1 MATNKEFDFKLFK
14 IEYDTNRMLTIFG
27 NLLSNPAI
35 VANVPAEVNAQIRA
49 ELRLDDQPQ
58 QHPEFDFELGDVI
71 TLDEAVRRCEN
82 RTVEGEPAPVN
93 VMDMTRTHINRVYFN
108 TAMIIA
114 NPVWVE
120 VSRPEAADFSAE
132 VAEIV
137 CYDKA
142 KTLPNWQN
150 SLPRLKELAQARKY
164 NAHMMASSL
173 NRLVIRYQ
181 PDLTRMIEGLECN
194 EIANF
199 LLNQERNKDSR
210 AFRRKELYQVS
221 RTPDQDLKAPIAR
234 AQTIIDQLYPADQPE
249 LAAYRSSA
257 IRTAVMSFLPDQL
270 AGPLAEEL
278 KRATE
283 LCRPIPDD
291 RLMDLAQKMED
302 ASRVRPLFELK
313 YGRLINSIPA
323 AEYIQ
328 FNSMENRSV
337 TGIPTTFEYGLPYQP
352 NRNPY
357 STYQPFIPNEDMMLG
372 PPYAAVQQA
381 PAFQPPAALGFQPQ
395 QQMQQMQ
402 QMQMQMQMQQ
412 QQQMHQQQAA
422 RLQQAEQLAL
432 ANQQQAYMAEQMPAQ
447 LAAGS
452 GSGSNGS
459 EDAETDSQTLQ
470 PNPALA
476 GAASTAALRA
486 SRALLTRLA
495 KQKQEQQKIGSGQVS
510 AGSIPV
516 NSDKKIRGGQ
526 NRSAVSDT
534 TIRTRSTSRGNA
546 NADPVIEFDSMSF
559 EDLSKEQIVELLSIT
574 LDRQKE
580 TIKESQPK
588 TDSYKRG
595 EVKNDRYSSR
605 STDRDRNRPRE
616 RSVSFSRDRNSGQN
630 RRSGRDRSRDR
641 SRGRE
646 DYSSSSRG
654 REGDRSQTSEYRSD
668 RFRSRD
674 RTDRTQSRERESR
687 TYLQPRRQESQSPRR
702 ENSSYL
708 PRGRRQRSASGD
720 RFRDRN
726 NSVSMRQT
734 YPEMKKGI
742 NCRSEYAPDKMKNC
756 SKCPKSG
763 HHEFSCPS
771 YDRWAPRVCDRCGK
785 FYHFS
790 DQCAEPELFPPKHN
804 EQDRKNV

>member
-14 IEYDTNRMLTIFG
+14 VEYDTNRMLTIFG

-82 RTVEGEPAPVN
+82 RIVADLPAPVN

-108 TAMIIA
+108 TAMNA
-114 NPVWVE
+114 QNPVWVE

-142 KTLPNWQN
+142 KTMPNWQN

-278 KRATE
+278 KKATE

-372 PPYAAVQQA
+372 PPYAAMQQA
-381 PAFQPPAALGFQPQ
+381 PAFQPPAALGVQPQ

-412 QQQMHQQQAA
+412 QQQMHQHQAA

-459 EDAETDSQTLQ
+459 EDAETDNQTLQ

-516 NSDKKIRGGQ
+516 YSDKKIRGGQ
-526 NRSAVSDT
+526 RSRD
-534 TIRTRSTSRGNA
+534 N
-546 NADPVIEFDSMSF
+546 
-559 EDLSKEQIVELLSIT
+559 
-574 LDRQKE
+574 
-580 TIKESQPK
+580 
-588 TDSYKRG
+588 
-595 EVKNDRYSSR
+595 SR
-605 STDRDRNRPRE
+605 SRDSDRSRPSDYRSDR
-616 RSVSFSRDRNSGQN
+616 F
-630 RRSGRDRSRDR
+630 RSRDR
-641 SRGRE
+641 TDRVQSRE
-646 DYSSSSRG
+646 
-654 REGDRSQTSEYRSD
+654 RSD

-742 NCRSEYAPDKMKNC
+742 NCRSEYAPDRMKNC

-785 FYHFS
+785 YYHFS

-804 EQDRKNV
+804 EQDRKNVQ

>member
-14 IEYDTNRMLTIFG
+14 VEYDTNRMLTIFG

-71 TLDEAVRRCEN
+71 TLDEAVRRCDN
-82 RTVEGEPAPVN
+82 RTVEGAPAPVN

-108 TAMIIA
+108 TAMIVA

-278 KRATE
+278 KKATE
-283 LCRPIPDD
+283 LCRPIPDG

-372 PPYAAVQQA
+372 PPYAAVQQP
-381 PAFQPPAALGFQPQ
+381 PAFQALGQMPPAALAAQPQ

-432 ANQQQAYMAEQMPAQ
+432 ANQQQAYLAEQMPAQ
-447 LAAGS
+447 SEAGS
-452 GSGSNGS
+452 GSGSDGS
-459 EDAETDSQTLQ
+459 EYAETDNQILQ
-470 PNPALA
+470 HPALA
-476 GAASTAALRA
+476 GAASIAGLKARG
-486 SRALLTRLA
+486 ALLTRIA
-495 KQKQEQQKIGSGQVS
+495 REKQEQQRIGSGQAS

-516 NSDKKIRGGQ
+516 NSDKKIRGGR
-526 NRSAVSDT
+526 NRSVVSET
-534 TIRTRSTSRGNA
+534 TIRTRSKSGGNA
-546 NADPVIEFDSMSF
+546 NANP
-559 EDLSKEQIVELLSIT
+559 
-574 LDRQKE
+574 
-580 TIKESQPK
+580 
-588 TDSYKRG
+588 
-595 EVKNDRYSSR
+595 
-605 STDRDRNRPRE
+605 
-616 RSVSFSRDRNSGQN
+616 
-630 RRSGRDRSRDR
+630 
-641 SRGRE
+641 
-646 DYSSSSRG
+646 
-654 REGDRSQTSEYRSD
+654 
-668 RFRSRD
+668 
-674 RTDRTQSRERESR
+674 
-687 TYLQPRRQESQSPRR
+687 
-702 ENSSYL
+702 
-708 PRGRRQRSASGD
+708 
-720 RFRDRN
+720 
-726 NSVSMRQT
+726 
-734 YPEMKKGI
+734 
-742 NCRSEYAPDKMKNC
+742 RSE
-756 SKCPKSG
+756 
-763 HHEFSCPS
+763 
-771 YDRWAPRVCDRCGK
+771 
-785 FYHFS
+785 
-790 DQCAEPELFPPKHN
+790 
-804 EQDRKNV
+804 

>member
-14 IEYDTNRMLTIFG
+14 VEYDTNRMLTIFG

-35 VANVPAEVNAQIRA
+35 VANVPAEVNAQIRE

-82 RTVEGEPAPVN
+82 RTVEGAPAPVN

-108 TAMIIA
+108 TAMIVA

-194 EIANF
+194 DIANF

-283 LCRPIPDD
+283 LCRLIPDD

-323 AEYIQ
+323 TEYIQ
-328 FNSMENRSV
+328 FNSMENRNV
-337 TGIPTTFEYGLPYQP
+337 TGLPTTFEYGLPYQP

-372 PPYAAVQQA
+372 PPYAAMQQA
-381 PAFQPPAALGFQPQ
+381 PVFQPPAALGVQPQ

-402 QMQMQMQMQQ
+402 QMQIQMQMQQ
-412 QQQMHQQQAA
+412 QQQMHQHQAA

-447 LAAGS
+447 LAAGP

-459 EDAETDSQTLQ
+459 EDAETISQTLQ

-476 GAASTAALRA
+476 GAASTAALSA

-495 KQKQEQQKIGSGQVS
+495 KQKQEQQRIGSGQTS

-516 NSDKKIRGGQ
+516 YSDKKIRGGQ
-526 NRSAVSDT
+526 NRSVVSDT
-534 TIRTRSTSRGNA
+534 AIRTRSRSGGNA
-546 NADPVIEFDSMSF
+546 SANPVIEFDSMSF

-595 EVKNDRYSSR
+595 EVRNDRYSSR
-605 STDRDRNRPRE
+605 STDRDRNRPKE
-616 RSVSFSRDRNSGQN
+616 GSVSFSRDRNSDQD
-630 RRSGRDRSRDR
+630 RRSGRDRSRDNSR
-641 SRGRE
+641 SR
-646 DYSSSSRG
+646 DS
-654 REGDRSQTSEYRSD
+654 DRSRPSDYRSD

-674 RTDRTQSRERESR
+674 RTDRVQSRERESR

-702 ENSSYL
+702 ENSSNL

-742 NCRSEYAPDKMKNC
+742 NCRSEYAPDRMKNC

-804 EQDRKNV
+804 EQDRKNE